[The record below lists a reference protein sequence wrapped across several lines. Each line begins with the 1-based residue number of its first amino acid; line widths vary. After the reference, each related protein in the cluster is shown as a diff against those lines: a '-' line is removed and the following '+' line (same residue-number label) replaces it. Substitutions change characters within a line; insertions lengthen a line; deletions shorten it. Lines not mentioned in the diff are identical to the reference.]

1 MSEVE
6 IGGETYSVRRMSAR
20 DQLPIVMRMLRAVKL
35 IGDENATFM
44 DLLSVMSDDD
54 ARYLMDH
61 CLGALSR
68 KQGSA
73 WMPIQANRAGSFQF
87 DDIENDLSL
96 QFELVAAVL
105 EANVANFSRAAPPS
119 SPNGTTPPG

>member
-1 MSEVE
+1 
-6 IGGETYSVRRMSAR
+6 
-20 DQLPIVMRMLRAVKL
+20 MRMLRAVKL

-61 CLGALSR
+61 CLSALSR
-68 KQGSA
+68 KQGSS
-73 WMPIQANRAGSFQF
+73 WTPIQANRAGAFMF

-105 EANVANFSRAAPPS
+105 EANVSNFSRAAPPS
-119 SPNGTTPPG
+119 SPNGTTPPA